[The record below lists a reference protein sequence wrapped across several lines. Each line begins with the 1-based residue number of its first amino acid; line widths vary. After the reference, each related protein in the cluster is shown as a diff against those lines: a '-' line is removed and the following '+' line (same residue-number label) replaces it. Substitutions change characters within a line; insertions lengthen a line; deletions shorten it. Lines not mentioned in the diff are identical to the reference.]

1 VGWDWFSIHL
11 SDGRDLMLYFLRKK
25 DGTVE
30 KESSGTL
37 VEPAGRARDL
47 KLGEIQMEVL
57 GTWKSPR
64 SGGAYPNRWRI
75 RIPSAGIDLL
85 LAPLVAS
92 QELITAGSTGV
103 TYWEGAV
110 DGKGSSSGKP
120 VICEG
125 YVEMTGY
132 AGSIGGFF

>member
-1 VGWDWFSIHL
+1 
-11 SDGRDLMLYFLRKK
+11 MLFFLRKK

-37 VEPAGRARDL
+37 VDPDGKSRHL
-47 KLGEIQMEVL
+47 KQGEIRMEVL
-57 GTWKSPR
+57 GTWKSPQ
-64 SGGAYPNRWRI
+64 SNGAYPNRWRI
-75 RIPSAGIDLL
+75 RIPSAEIDIQ
-85 LAPLVAS
+85 LAPLVAA

-110 DGKGSSSGKP
+110 DGKGTAADRA
-120 VICEG
+120 VTCEG

-132 AGSIGGFF
+132 AENMEGIF